1 MPNPAELREL
11 IRRGGTRAVRN
22 RYAEDPIQETQAEG
36 LDREVTRERV
46 EMNYWQPFGVT
57 RDVDTTEVPTPV
69 PTEAPAIEERPTLRN
84 NFYSDWYDSST
95 WAADLTDEDTS
106 EDPF

>member
-36 LDREVTRERV
+36 RVDREVGQE
-46 EMNYWQPFGVT
+46 GVW
-57 RDVDTTEVPTPV
+57 RGAYGNAPVDTDTEPTP
-69 PTEAPAIEERPTLRN
+69 EAPAIEERPTLRN

-95 WAADLTDEDTS
+95 WVAEPLTDEDTS